1 MKNKISSRKLDR
13 LGRITIP
20 ADFRKDLNI
29 KDLEELEIIADE
41 NKIIIRKQ
49 ASPDV
54 FGNESDDGHYYEY
67 HGNKV
72 AKSSILALA
81 KLAGIID

>member
-1 MKNKISSRKLDR
+1 MKNNISSRKLDR

-20 ADFRKDLNI
+20 ADFRKKLNI
-29 KDLEELEIIADE
+29 RNFEELEIIADE

-49 ASPDV
+49 ASLDV

-72 AKSSILALA
+72 TKISILALA

>member
-1 MKNKISSRKLDR
+1 MKNNISSRKLDR

-20 ADFRKDLNI
+20 ADFRKKLNI
-29 KDLEELEIIADE
+29 RNFEELEIIADE

-72 AKSSILALA
+72 AKISILALA